1 MLTVIKVL
9 LLHLWYGDC
18 FPFIIG
24 NDLFV
29 ELTGKDQ
36 LLVFDI
42 VGWNLKYSL
51 RKASNESTVW
61 DVHKDFVLSKT

>member
-1 MLTVIKVL
+1 M
-9 LLHLWYGDC
+9 
-18 FPFIIG
+18 
-24 NDLFV
+24 

-61 DVHKDFVLSKT
+61 DVHKDFVLSKI